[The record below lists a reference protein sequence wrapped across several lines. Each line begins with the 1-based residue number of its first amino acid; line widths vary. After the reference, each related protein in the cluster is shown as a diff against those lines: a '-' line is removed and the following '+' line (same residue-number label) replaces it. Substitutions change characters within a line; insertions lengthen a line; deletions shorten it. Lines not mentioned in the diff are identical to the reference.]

1 MGIIKKVGEI
11 ISDVG
16 ERIDRAGASVMSG
29 VGYRSRTHALRSRI
43 DSLPVPRVGGAKA
56 RAQAR
61 AKVPRKAREAA
72 KTQQNDDNPSY
83 NPNVMEISFRET

>member
-29 VGYRSRTHALRSRI
+29 VGYRSRTHALRARI

-56 RAQAR
+56 RAKAR
-61 AKVPRKAREAA
+61 AAAPRKARET
-72 KTQQNDDNPSY
+72 KTQQNDEPQY